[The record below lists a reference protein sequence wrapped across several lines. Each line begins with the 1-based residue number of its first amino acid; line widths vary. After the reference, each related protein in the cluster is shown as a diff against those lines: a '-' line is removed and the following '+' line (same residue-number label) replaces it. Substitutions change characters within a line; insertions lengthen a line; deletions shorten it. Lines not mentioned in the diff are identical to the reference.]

1 MTAAELTA
9 VGLAA
14 VVAAAVWVYLFR
26 LDSAGLW
33 SRTPIAAAA
42 LIAYSVA
49 ATAALGDL
57 PRLVG
62 TVSVTELGIGL
73 AVGVAWVVA
82 THVGAAVLERLAP
95 SFVEQTGDLYDFGSG
110 RQSVAGM
117 AIPLTA
123 MAIGEELLFRGV
135 AQRIS
140 GLAVGVAIYT
150 VVQTIEGKWPLI
162 AAAALSGVVW
172 GALFAWRDGLV
183 APIVAHAVWTLTVAL
198 VWPVA
203 RQQSLAAS

>member
-1 MTAAELTA
+1 MTAAELAA

-33 SRTPIAAAA
+33 TRTPIAAAA

-49 ATAALGDL
+49 ANALLGDL
-57 PRLVG
+57 SRLVG
-62 TVSVTELGIGL
+62 PISASELGIGL
-73 AVGVAWVVA
+73 GVGVAWVVA
-82 THVGAAVLERLAP
+82 THIGAAALERLAP
-95 SFVEQTGDLYDFGSG
+95 SFVEQTGDLYDFGSDG
-110 RQSVAGM
+110 QSVAGM
-117 AIPLTA
+117 ALPLLL
-123 MAIGEELLFRGV
+123 MAVGEELLFRGV
-135 AQRIS
+135 AQRLG

-162 AAAALSGVVW
+162 AAAALSGAVW

-203 RQQSLAAS
+203 RQQSLAVS